1 MSTRLTPE
9 FWCGIA
15 VLAFAATVGYE
26 ASLIPTSV
34 YARVG
39 PQVVPFAVAGG
50 LGLLGV
56 VLLFQ
61 NARGSW
67 NTADDPELTLPV
79 DWRSARWLLLG
90 LALNVSLIA
99 DAGFILASALLF
111 ACTARCF
118 GSGRPL
124 KDFAAGI
131 VLSAVAYFGFSRG
144 LGINIGAGP
153 IEALF

>member
-1 MSTRLTPE
+1 MRLSGE
-9 FWCGIA
+9 FWCGLC
-15 VLAFAATVGYE
+15 VLAFAALIGYE

-50 LGLLGV
+50 LALLGV
-56 VLLFQ
+56 VLLAQ

-67 NTADDPELTLPV
+67 NTADDPELTMPV

-99 DAGFILASALLF
+99 DAGFILSSALLF

-118 GSGRPL
+118 GSERPL
-124 KDFAAGI
+124 KDFAAG
-131 VLSAVAYFGFSRG
+131 VLLAAVAYFGFSRG